1 MSSAARDLLR
11 TVIEPLVDAD
21 GLDLEDFDVTLVGR
35 RRRVRVVVDADG
47 GVDLDRCAGLSR
59 TISEALDRQD
69 VVGDEPYVLEVSS
82 PGVSRPLTA
91 PRHWRRNIGRL
102 VRVAFS
108 GGGSVTGRIT
118 ETGDAE
124 AVLDVDGERR
134 VVPYD
139 QVAKAKV
146 QVEFRRA
153 DDDGR

>member
-21 GLDLEDFDVTLVGR
+21 GLDLEDLDVTLVGR

-59 TISEALDRQD
+59 TISEALDRHD
-69 VVGDEPYVLEVSS
+69 VVGDEPYTLEVSS
-82 PGVSRPLTA
+82 PGVSRPLSR

-102 VRVAFS
+102 VQVTLS
-108 GGGSVTGRIT
+108 DGGKVTGRIT
-118 ETGDAE
+118 DADDAA

-134 VVPYD
+134 AVPYD
-139 QVAKAKV
+139 RVGKAKV
-146 QVEFRRA
+146 QVEFHRG